1 MIATLSMYRLMSLSL
16 LGLLVLSVGFAGF
29 GLIGYEP
36 LGILAIAAVAI
47 TFTAL
52 STLMVASVFRQ
63 SAHLESSLIT
73 GLLITFILP
82 PTLELR
88 DILGAAAAGAI
99 AGASKYLLVISGR
112 HFLNPAAVGSAVAV
126 GLGLSASFW
135 WVANPPMAIP
145 IVLIGALVAWRS
157 GLGSIALVGLGV
169 GGLALLSRLLVSGG
183 ELWSSLY
190 LMVTSYPLVFLALFM
205 LSEPL
210 TMAPRRLSRVM
221 VATVVGLGVALPF
234 SVPLGA
240 ITVYSSPE
248 LALLAGNLVALVATL
263 ISRASRS
270 SRLTLSHAQMLGD
283 YGAVFTFATERP
295 VRFRAGQWIELDVP
309 HRRADRRGQRRVFS
323 VVSAP
328 HEARSDSPIVRIATR
343 RATPGSSFKR
353 ALAEA
358 PVTSDA
364 RIVGIGGDFILPK
377 DHSTPLLLLAGG
389 VGVTPFL
396 SQLAEDT
403 HHGITR
409 DVVLVD
415 VRKDPLETW
424 GDETIRASGAKHV
437 ITSREGLEAALAEI
451 PDIPHRWCAVS
462 GSPRFVAAGE
472 RLLRNL
478 GARSIA
484 KDSFT
489 GY

>member
-16 LGLLVLSVGFAGF
+16 LGLLVLSLIFAGV
-29 GLIGYEP
+29 GLIGYSP
-36 LGILAIAAVAI
+36 LGILSIAAVAI
-47 TFTAL
+47 VATAV
-52 STLMVASVFRQ
+52 STLMWASVFRQ

-82 PTLELR
+82 PTLEPR
-88 DILGAAAAGAI
+88 DIVGAAAAGAI
-99 AGASKYLLVISGR
+99 AGASKYLLVFSRR
-112 HFLNPAAVGSAVAV
+112 HVLNPAAVGSAVAV
-126 GLGLSASFW
+126 VLGLSASFW
-135 WVANPPMAIP
+135 WIANPPMAIP
-145 IVLIGALVAWRS
+145 IIVIGALVAWRS
-157 GLGSIALVGLGV
+157 GLGTVALVGLGV

-183 ELWSSLY
+183 ELWSTLY

-210 TMAPRRLSRVM
+210 TMAPRRLSRM
-221 VATVVGLGVALPF
+221 AVATVVGLGVALPF
-234 SVPLGA
+234 SVTLGTV
-240 ITVYSSPE
+240 TVYSSPE

-270 SRLTLSHAQMLGD
+270 ARLQLTDTERLGD
-283 YGAVFTFATERP
+283 YGAVFTFAPQGP
-295 VRFRAGQWIELDVP
+295 VRFKAGQWIELDVP
-309 HRRADRRGQRRVFS
+309 HRSADRRGARRVFS

-328 HEARSDSPIVRIATR
+328 HEARSDSPVVRIATR
-343 RATPGSSFKR
+343 HATPGSSFKH
-353 ALAEA
+353 ALLGA
-358 PVTSDA
+358 PVTSAA
-364 RIVGIGGDFILPK
+364 RIVNIGGDFVLPK

-403 HHGITR
+403 HHGTTR

-415 VRKDPLETW
+415 VRKDSREEW
-424 GDETIRASGAKHV
+424 DDETIRASGATHIV
-437 ITSREGLEAALAEI
+437 TSREGLEAALADVA
-451 PDIPHRWCAVS
+451 DIAERWCAVS
-462 GSPRFVAAGE
+462 GSPGFVTAGE
-472 RLLRNL
+472 RLLRRL

>member
-1 MIATLSMYRLMSLSL
+1 
-16 LGLLVLSVGFAGF
+16 
-29 GLIGYEP
+29 
-36 LGILAIAAVAI
+36 
-47 TFTAL
+47 
-52 STLMVASVFRQ
+52 
-63 SAHLESSLIT
+63 
-73 GLLITFILP
+73 
-82 PTLELR
+82 
-88 DILGAAAAGAI
+88 
-99 AGASKYLLVISGR
+99 
-112 HFLNPAAVGSAVAV
+112 
-126 GLGLSASFW
+126 
-135 WVANPPMAIP
+135 
-145 IVLIGALVAWRS
+145 
-157 GLGSIALVGLGV
+157 
-169 GGLALLSRLLVSGG
+169 
-183 ELWSSLY
+183 
-190 LMVTSYPLVFLALFM
+190 MVTSYPLVFLALFM

-221 VATVVGLGVALPF
+221 VATVVGPGVALPF

-248 LALLAGNLVALVATL
+248 IALLAGNLVALVATL

-377 DHSTPLLLLAGG
+377 NPSTPLLLLAGG

-437 ITSREGLEAALAEI
+437 ITSRESLEAALAEI
-451 PDIPHRWCAVS
+451 PDIAHRWCAVS

>member
-1 MIATLSMYRLMSLSL
+1 MYRLMSLSL
-16 LGLLVLSVGFAGF
+16 LGLLVLSVGFASV

-47 TFTAL
+47 AATAL
-52 STLMVASVFRQ
+52 STLVCAGIFRQ
-63 SAHLESSLIT
+63 RAHLESSVIT
-73 GLLITFILP
+73 GLLIAFILP

-99 AGASKYLLVISGR
+99 AGASKYLLVVSGR
-112 HFLNPAAVGSAVAV
+112 HFVNPAAAGSAVAV

-135 WVANPPMAIP
+135 WIANPPMAIP
-145 IVLIGALVAWRS
+145 IVVIGALVAWRS
-157 GLGSIALVGLGV
+157 GLGSVALVGLGI
-169 GGLALLSRLLVSGG
+169 GGLALLSRLLVSGE

-210 TMAPRRLSRVM
+210 TMAPRLIARM
-221 VATVVGLGVALPF
+221 AVATVVGLGIALPF
-234 SVPLGA
+234 SVPLGSVS
-240 ITVYSSPE
+240 IYSSPE

-270 SRLTLSHAQMLGD
+270 ARAHLTHTERLGD

-295 VRFRAGQWIELDVP
+295 VRFQAGQWIELDVP
-309 HRRADRRGQRRVFS
+309 HRRADRRGSRRVFS

-328 HEARSDSPIVRIATR
+328 HEARSDSPVVRIATR
-343 RATPGSSFKR
+343 LATPGSSFKH
-353 ALAEA
+353 ALVSA
-358 PVTSDA
+358 PVPSAA
-364 RIVGIGGDFILPK
+364 RIVGIGGDFVLPK
-377 DHSTPLLLLAGG
+377 DRSTPLLLLAGG

-403 HHGITR
+403 HDGITR
-409 DVVLVD
+409 NVVLVD
-415 VRKDPLETW
+415 VRRDSLEAW
-424 GDETIRASGAKHV
+424 DDEKIRASGATHI

-451 PDIPHRWCAVS
+451 PDIAHRWCAVS

>member
-1 MIATLSMYRLMSLSL
+1 MITGMSMYRLMSSSL
-16 LGLLVLSVGFAGF
+16 LGLLLLSVLFAGL
-29 GLIGYEP
+29 GLIGYDP
-36 LGILAIAAVAI
+36 LGIMATAAVAI
-47 TFTAL
+47 VATAA
-52 STLMVASVFRQ
+52 STLVFASVFRQ

-88 DILGAAAAGAI
+88 DIVGAAAAGAI

-126 GLGLSASFW
+126 TLGLSASFW
-135 WVANPPMAIP
+135 WIANPPMTAAI
-145 IVLIGALVAWRS
+145 ILAGALVAWRS
-157 GLGSIALVGLGV
+157 GLGSVALLGVGV
-169 GGLALLSRLLVSGG
+169 GGLALLARLLVSGE
-183 ELWSSLY
+183 ELWTSVY
-190 LMVTSYPLVFLALFM
+190 LIATSYPLVFLALFM

-210 TMAPRRLSRVM
+210 TMAPRRLSRM
-221 VATVVGLGVALPF
+221 AVATVVGLGVALPF
-234 SVPLGA
+234 SVPLGTV
-240 ITVYSSPE
+240 TVYASPE

-270 SRLTLSHAQMLGD
+270 ARVQLMDTERLGD
-283 YGAVFTFATERP
+283 YGAVFTFAPQGP
-295 VRFRAGQWIELDVP
+295 VRFQAGQWIELDVP
-309 HRRADRRGQRRVFS
+309 HRNADRRGARRVFS

-328 HEARSDSPIVRIATR
+328 HEARSDSPAIRIATR
-343 RATPGSSFKR
+343 HATPGSSFKH
-353 ALAEA
+353 ALLGA
-358 PVTSDA
+358 PVTSAA
-364 RIVGIGGDFILPK
+364 RIVNIGGDFVLPK
-377 DHSTPLLLLAGG
+377 DLSTPLLLLAGG

-403 HHGITR
+403 HHGTTR

-415 VRKDPLETW
+415 VRKDPLEAW
-424 GDETIRASGAKHV
+424 NDETIRASGVTHV
-437 ITSREGLEAALAEI
+437 ITSRGGLEAALADVV
-451 PDIPHRWCAVS
+451 DIAERWCAVS
-462 GSPRFVAAGE
+462 GSPGFVTAGE
-472 RLLRNL
+472 RLLRQL

>member
-1 MIATLSMYRLMSLSL
+1 VIATLSMYRLMSLSL
-16 LGLLVLSVGFAGF
+16 LGLLAISVGFAGV

-52 STLMVASVFRQ
+52 STLMVASIFRQ
-63 SAHLESSLIT
+63 SAHLESSVIT

-145 IVLIGALVAWRS
+145 IVVIGALVAWRS
-157 GLGSIALVGLGV
+157 GLGSVALVGLAV

-190 LMVTSYPLVFLALFM
+190 LMLTSYPLVFLALFM

-210 TMAPRRLSRVM
+210 TMAPRRLSRM
-221 VATVVGLGVALPF
+221 AVATVVGLGVALPF
-234 SVPLGA
+234 SVPVGA
-240 ITVYSSPE
+240 LSIYSSPE
-248 LALLAGNLVALVATL
+248 LALLAGNLVALAATL
-263 ISRASRS
+263 TSRVSRS
-270 SRLTLSHAQMLGD
+270 ARVQLTHTEKLGD
-283 YGAVFTFATERP
+283 YGAVFTFDTGGP
-295 VRFRAGQWIELDVP
+295 VRFKAGQWIELDVP
-309 HRRADRRGQRRVFS
+309 HRRADRRGSRRVFS

-353 ALAEA
+353 ALGEA
-358 PVTSDA
+358 PVTSEA
-364 RIVGIGGDFILPK
+364 RIVGIGGDFVLPK
-377 DHSTPLLLLAGG
+377 DPSTPLLLLAGG

-415 VRKDPLETW
+415 VRRDPFETW

-451 PDIPHRWCAVS
+451 PDIAHRWCAVS
-462 GSPRFVAAGE
+462 GSPRFVTAGE
-472 RLLRNL
+472 RLLRQL
-478 GARSIA
+478 GARSVA